1 MFFPKNLITAIFQKP
16 ASIVNCFLG
25 LCYQKEN
32 EILNCHNVLDFYTC
46 NHCVHLYQIKIRQSF
61 FFQLYIYTILA
72 SLFLLQKSSKSY
84 IAKECTHN
92 KSLKNSGNA
101 VVAVYISVRTGYVNH
116 DMLDRVQ
123 LNHVMAV
130 Y

>member
-1 MFFPKNLITAIFQKP
+1 MFWIF
-16 ASIVNCFLG
+16 
-25 LCYQKEN
+25 
-32 EILNCHNVLDFYTC
+32 ILAN
-46 NHCVHLYQIKIRQSF
+46 
-61 FFQLYIYTILA
+61 IYTSLSNKNPDNPFFSYKILA
-72 SLFLLQKSSKSY
+72 SLLLLQKSSKSY

-101 VVAVYISVRTGYVNH
+101 VVAVYISVRTGYVNNG
-116 DMLDRVQ
+116 MLDRVQ

>member
-1 MFFPKNLITAIFQKP
+1 MQTLYTSPSNKNP
-16 ASIVNCFLG
+16 DNP
-25 LCYQKEN
+25 
-32 EILNCHNVLDFYTC
+32 
-46 NHCVHLYQIKIRQSF
+46 SF
-61 FFQLYIYTILA
+61 FSYKILA

-101 VVAVYISVRTGYVNH
+101 VVAVYISIRTGYVNNG
-116 DMLDRVQ
+116 MLDRVQ

-130 Y
+130 YYNENILVLSASYVSYFLFLRAYTVHIWDN

>member
-1 MFFPKNLITAIFQKP
+1 MRFLIITMFWIFNLANIVYISIKYPKRCDNPSLFSYK
-16 ASIVNCFLG
+16 
-25 LCYQKEN
+25 
-32 EILNCHNVLDFYTC
+32 
-46 NHCVHLYQIKIRQSF
+46 
-61 FFQLYIYTILA
+61 ILA

-101 VVAVYISVRTGYVNH
+101 VVAVYISVRTGYVNKG
-116 DMLDRVQ
+116 MLDRVQ